1 MELFDSLKEKHMG
14 FIGIQALAGGL
25 LTNKRVDRNN
35 LLKMIV
41 CENPEWDR
49 FIVNFMNLEKNW
61 V

>member
-1 MELFDSLKEKHMG
+1 MG

-25 LTNKRVDRNN
+25 LTNKRVDRNT

-49 FIVNFMNLEKNW
+49 FIVNFMNLERNW